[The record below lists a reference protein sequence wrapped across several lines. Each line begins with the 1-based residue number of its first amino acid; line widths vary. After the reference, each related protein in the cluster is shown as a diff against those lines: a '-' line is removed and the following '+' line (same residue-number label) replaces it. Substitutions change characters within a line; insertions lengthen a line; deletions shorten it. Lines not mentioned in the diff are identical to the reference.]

1 MMVKNEIYGIFPTP
15 VYVSEIDRKLTDN
28 ELNFVFENKKYFC
41 KNDSNIVTE
50 NKYILNE
57 TIFSNLKKEINLKIS
72 DYFSKIICTSNNIEP
87 YITQSW
93 ITYTEK
99 NQYHAKHHHPN
110 SIVSGVLYID
120 CDEKLDKIIFFKDRY
135 ETIKLEIEKQNLWNS
150 DRCIFYVKPG
160 DIILFP
166 SHLKHMVETT
176 QSDKTRISLA
186 FNVFIRGQIGKNE
199 FSSELILV

>member
-1 MMVKNEIYGIFPTP
+1 MINNEIYGIFPTP
-15 VYVSEIDRKLTDN
+15 IYVSKIDRKLTDN
-28 ELNFVFENKKYFC
+28 ELEFVFENKKYFC

-57 TIFSNLKKEINLKIS
+57 KIFLNLKKEISLKIS

-93 ITYTEK
+93 INYTEK
-99 NQYHAKHHHPN
+99 NQYHTRHNHPN
-110 SIVSGVLYID
+110 SILSGVFYIN
-120 CDEKLDKIIFFKDRY
+120 CDEKFDKIVFFKDKY
-135 ETIKLEIEKQNLWNS
+135 ETIKLEIEQWNLWNS
-150 DRCIFYVKPG
+150 DSWIFDVKPG

-176 QSDKTRISLA
+176 KSDKTRISLA
-186 FNVFIRGQIGKNE
+186 FNVFIRGQIGKKE
-199 FSSELILV
+199 FSSELILT